1 MIHYNSFAVLY
12 FFTVSL
18 LISAIV
24 LCSILTFNVFDVLKI
39 KDTKCLLYGFFIIL
53 DRESFT
59 KAKHNLFLPI
69 FIYGIH
75 YRVQFMV

>member
-1 MIHYNSFAVLY
+1 MIHYNSFAALY

-24 LCSILTFNVFDVLKI
+24 LYSILTFNLFNVLKT
-39 KDTKCLLYGFFIIL
+39 KDTKCLLYVFFIIL
-53 DRESFT
+53 QKESFI
-59 KAKHNLFLPI
+59 KIKHNLFLPI